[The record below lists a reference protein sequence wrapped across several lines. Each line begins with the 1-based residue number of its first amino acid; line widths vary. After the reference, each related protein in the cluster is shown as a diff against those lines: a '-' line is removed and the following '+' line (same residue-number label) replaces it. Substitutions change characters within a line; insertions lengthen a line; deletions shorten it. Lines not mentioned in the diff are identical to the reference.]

1 MTSVVKENASDIFET
16 IVQQKGLK
24 KSFIAK
30 KIGMSPQN
38 LTNIIHRGTIN
49 ADFVL
54 KVSTVLEVDPSI
66 FLNEIYTDSLKR
78 K

>member
-54 KVSTVLEVDPSI
+54 KVSKVLEVDPSI

>member
-1 MTSVVKENASDIFET
+1 MTKVVKENARDIFET

-38 LTNIIHRGTIN
+38 LANIIHRRSIN
-49 ADFVL
+49 ADFVF
-54 KVSTVLEVDPSI
+54 KVSKVLEVDPSI
-66 FLNEIYTDSLKR
+66 FLNKTYVDSLKKR
-78 K
+78 